1 MPRQRPEPTPAR
13 QRSAKALGVTWYRA
27 GFLQLWNAPV
37 FCWETI
43 SSNFASRTLW
53 TRSLTPCIFSIRLD
67 SGFFAG
73 MNEMANRRRQAAG
86 NCDEQRIE
94 QYHGSNPVIL

>member
-1 MPRQRPEPTPAR
+1 MPAR
-13 QRSAKALGVTWYRA
+13 QRSAKAPGVTWYQPASCSLAR
-27 GFLQLWNAPV
+27 NVPV
-37 FCWETI
+37 FSPETI

-73 MNEMANRRRQAAG
+73 MNEMASKNA
-86 NCDEQRIE
+86 D
-94 QYHGSNPVIL
+94 SPPVTAMSSG